1 MSKFSSMGS
10 NAVTTLVTL
19 VKTALGGKVDKVD
32 GKGLSSNDYT
42 GDEKTKLAG
51 IAEEANKTAVV
62 DSLTSTDA
70 ASALSANQGKV
81 LDGKIQAVSDSLD
94 SLGYGDMLKSAYD
107 ADGDG
112 VVDNASQLGGQ
123 APSYYAAA
131 ADVPT
136 KVSDITND
144 AGFQTASQVSAAIE
158 AKGYQTASQ
167 VQDKINA
174 AATAAYKPSGSVAFA
189 ALPAADEV
197 HVGMVYNVTDAFT
210 TTDGFLEGEGN
221 SYPAGSNVAV
231 VVREARIR
239 TSILTGEN
247 GTLYDT
253 GVLADKTGAPIALT
267 DGEGAVY
274 YIKYVD
280 EKYYKTPHSNGK
292 PASGKPVELDRT
304 QPEIAA
310 AIQQATIPAG
320 FAYDV
325 LGGFVDLSGYLLT
338 ADLQEL
344 TADEVTAIWDAAAV

>member
-1 MSKFSSMGS
+1 MSKISSMGS

-19 VKTALGGKVDKVD
+19 VKTALGGKVDKMD

-42 GDEKTKLAG
+42 GDEKAKLAG
-51 IAEEANKTAVV
+51 IEEEANKTVVV
-62 DSLTSTDA
+62 DSLASTDA

-81 LDGKIQAVSDSLD
+81 LDGKIQAVSDSLGG
-94 SLGYGDMLKSAYD
+94 LGYGDMLKSAYD

-112 VVDNASQLGGQ
+112 VVDNAAQLGGQ

-136 KVSDITND
+136 KVSDIDND
-144 AGFQTASQVSAAIE
+144 AGFQTAGQVSAAIE
-158 AKGYQTASQ
+158 AKGYQTESQ

-174 AATAAYKPSGSVAFA
+174 AVSAAYRPGGSVAFS
-189 ALPAADEV
+189 ALPAADEE
-197 HVGMVYNVTDAFT
+197 HAGMVYNIRDAFT
-210 TTDGFLEGEGN
+210 TTGGFLEGAGG

-231 VVREARIR
+231 VAREGYIR
-239 TSILTGEN
+239 TAFLTDDD
-247 GTLYDT
+247 GTSQNT
-253 GVLADKTGAPIALT
+253 GLLADETGAAIALT
-267 DGEGAVY
+267 DDEGAVY
-274 YIKYVD
+274 YIKLAQGRYL
-280 EKYYKTPHSNGK
+280 KTPHVNGQ
-292 PASGKPVELDRT
+292 PGSGRPVELDET

-310 AIQQATIPAG
+310 AIQQATVPAG